1 MTIRVVQEQPQARLQ
16 VGQAPQDV
24 RLVQVVS
31 EDVELELVVGDGLV
45 EELEDQAPRIE
56 PEPLVLRLVR
66 RGVEVDRRR
75 TRLEGRVVEARRVGL

>member
-16 VGQAPQDV
+16 VGQTPQDV

-45 EELEDQAPRIE
+45 QELEDQAPRIE

-75 TRLEGRVVEARRVGL
+75 TRLEGRVVERVA